1 MFNIRNCTFPVS
13 TITRRN
19 SLFFAVKKVLNH
31 KDKLMD
37 AFEELKLSKIK
48 ISEEK
53 VFEEYY
59 LVMEP

>member
-1 MFNIRNCTFPVS
+1 
-13 TITRRN
+13 
-19 SLFFAVKKVLNH
+19 
-31 KDKLMD
+31 MD
-37 AFEELKLSKIK
+37 AFEELQLSKIK